1 MRTSLRQAVFYG
13 CSAVLL
19 SGAVAC
25 GGGPSE
31 QQDKPSCDTTS
42 LDCGAGGDETSYE
55 PDPYDTT
62 YEPDPYD
69 TTYEPDPN
77 DSTYEPDPYD
87 TTYEPDPGT
96 GCAYAG
102 DPLCPDTPI
111 TLPPL
116 DLGPWD

>member
-1 MRTSLRQAVFYG
+1 MRTKLQLAAFGGLSG
-13 CSAVLL
+13 LL
-19 SGAVAC
+19 LMGAVAC
-25 GGGPSE
+25 GSGPHE

-42 LDCGAGGDETSYE
+42 LDCGADADETSYE